1 MCTHVNKVKCFPS
14 HRDQKLIGE
23 LFEQWLSAKEDW
35 MQSSIVA
42 NSTKT
47 MSQKK
52 KGKYCMLEVRTLRSR
67 FGAGIAKQLREEKK
81 ALEEGKSPDDPTIYW
96 MQHPD
101 IKSEAR

>member
-1 MCTHVNKVKCFPS
+1 M
-14 HRDQKLIGE
+14 IGK

-52 KGKYCMLEVRTLRSR
+52 RGKYCMLDVKTLRTR
-67 FGAGIAKQLREEKK
+67 FGNGIAKQLRDEKK
-81 ALEEGKSPDDPTIYW
+81 ALEEAKSADDPIIYW
-96 MQHPD
+96 MAHPD

>member
-1 MCTHVNKVKCFPS
+1 M
-14 HRDQKLIGE
+14 IGE

-42 NSTKT
+42 NQSKT

-52 KGKYCMLEVRTLRSR
+52 RGRYCMLEVKTLRSR

-81 ALEEGKSPDDPTIYW
+81 ALEEGKSADDPIIYW